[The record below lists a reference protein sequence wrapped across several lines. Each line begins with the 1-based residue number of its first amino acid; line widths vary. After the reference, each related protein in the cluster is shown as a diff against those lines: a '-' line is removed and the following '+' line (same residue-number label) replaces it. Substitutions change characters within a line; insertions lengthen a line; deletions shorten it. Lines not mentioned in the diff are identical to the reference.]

1 MDNGKDAISE
11 LYRLTPRLLNLLK
24 SYEHRL
30 AAFEDIEYETFD
42 EREEISEE
50 QLFEAYAGI
59 REFIDAFDFES
70 AESIIKMLEIYK
82 IPDKE
87 REKYDIIK
95 KMVNNIE
102 REKLLEVLDE

>member
-1 MDNGKDAISE
+1 
-11 LYRLTPRLLNLLK
+11 
-24 SYEHRL
+24 
-30 AAFEDIEYETFD
+30 
-42 EREEISEE
+42 
-50 QLFEAYAGI
+50 
-59 REFIDAFDFES
+59 
-70 AESIIKMLEIYK
+70 MLEIYK